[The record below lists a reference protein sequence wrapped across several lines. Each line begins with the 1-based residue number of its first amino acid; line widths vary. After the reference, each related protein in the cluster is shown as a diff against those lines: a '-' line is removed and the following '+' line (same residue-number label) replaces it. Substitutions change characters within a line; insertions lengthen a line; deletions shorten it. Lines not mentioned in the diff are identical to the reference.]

1 MNEIVYLLTN
11 PSIPDL
17 VKVGRT
23 SNLENRIRSL
33 SSHSGVA
40 VPFECFHASEV
51 LDAQE
56 VEKRLHDAF
65 GDHRINPK
73 REFFRIHPE
82 RVVSILKL
90 VEVRDVTPTEDIVED
105 QGERETLERERTIR
119 SRFNFSMVGI
129 PHGSTLSFYND
140 ESITA
145 TVVDDRTI
153 EFEGEV
159 QSLTK
164 AARTLLLRE
173 NPNRNPAIPGPRYWV
188 FKGESVTARRLRM
201 ETE

>member
-1 MNEIVYLLTN
+1 MNDIVYLLTN

-51 LDAQE
+51 LDAEE

-90 VEVRDVTPTEDIVED
+90 IEVRDVTPTEDIVED

-145 TVVDDRTI
+145 TVVDDRRI

-164 AARTLLLRE
+164 AARAILLRT
-173 NPNRNPAIPGPRYWV
+173 NPNRNKVTHGPIYWT
-188 FKGESVTARRLRM
+188 FEGESLTERRLRM
-201 ETE
+201 ESE

>member
-105 QGERETLERERTIR
+105 QGEREWID
-119 SRFNFSMVGI
+119 SR
-129 PHGSTLSFYND
+129 PKY
-140 ESITA
+140 
-145 TVVDDRTI
+145 
-153 EFEGEV
+153 
-159 QSLTK
+159 
-164 AARTLLLRE
+164 
-173 NPNRNPAIPGPRYWV
+173 
-188 FKGESVTARRLRM
+188 
-201 ETE
+201 

>member
-1 MNEIVYLLTN
+1 MRGIVAQ
-11 PSIPDL
+11 SRFGIQ
-17 VKVGRT
+17 
-23 SNLENRIRSL
+23 RI
-33 SSHSGVA
+33 V
-40 VPFECFHASEV
+40 
-51 LDAQE
+51 Q
-56 VEKRLHDAF
+56 
-65 GDHRINPK
+65 
-73 REFFRIHPE
+73 
-82 RVVSILKL
+82 
-90 VEVRDVTPTEDIVED
+90 RDVAIHEHPFPRNEDIVED

-164 AARTLLLRE
+164 AARTILLRE

-188 FKGESVTARRLRM
+188 FEGESVTARRLRM

>member
-23 SNLENRIRSL
+23 KNLENRIRSL

-129 PHGSTLSFYND
+129 PHGSTLSFYNE

-164 AARTLLLRE
+164 AARTILLRE
-173 NPNRNPAIPGPRYWV
+173 NPNRNPAIQGPKYWT
-188 FKGESVTARRLRM
+188 FEGESLTERRLRM
-201 ETE
+201 END

>member
-51 LDAQE
+51 LDAEE

-90 VEVRDVTPTEDIVED
+90 IEVRDVTPTEDIVED

-145 TVVDDRTI
+145 TVVDDRRI

-164 AARTLLLRE
+164 AARAILLRT
-173 NPNRNPAIPGPRYWV
+173 NPNRNKVTHGPIYWT
-188 FKGESVTARRLRM
+188 FEGESLTERRLRM
-201 ETE
+201 ESE